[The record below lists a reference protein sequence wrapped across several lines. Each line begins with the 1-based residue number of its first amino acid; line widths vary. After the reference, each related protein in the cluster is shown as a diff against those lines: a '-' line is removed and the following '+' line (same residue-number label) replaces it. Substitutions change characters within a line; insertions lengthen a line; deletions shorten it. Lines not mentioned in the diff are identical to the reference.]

1 MKIKTSA
8 LFVVS
13 VCALLLLSGCGEN
26 SLPSSSLQSGGYSL
40 PSPSPETQSDDSF
53 PIGKIYPM
61 VDEEIGTNI
70 VYSDVT
76 SEEISED
83 DISAITL
90 YTDQLHQLLLNNA
103 SEDYDTSDLPFVNY
117 RNDTQEAVRKVAESG
132 DRTVLN
138 SSQILNLTFTSA
150 TTAESLECV
159 TACGSYRDLQGNV
172 LIVKQ
177 SSWEKVNGKWYLYG
191 TDTLYTLNADE
202 YRIERDT
209 VNGKIN
215 LVEVP

>member
-8 LFVVS
+8 LFMVS
-13 VCALLLLSGCGEN
+13 VFSLMLLSGCGGK
-26 SLPSSSLQSGGYSL
+26 SLSSSSFQTGGYSL
-40 PSPSPETQSDDSF
+40 PTPAPETQSEESF
-53 PIGKIYPM
+53 PTGKIYPM
-61 VDEEIGTNI
+61 VDEELGTNI

-76 SEEISED
+76 PEEISKD

-117 RNDTQEAVRKVAESG
+117 RNDTQETVQKVAESG

-159 TACGSYRDLQGNV
+159 TASGNYRDLQGNV

-177 SSWEKVNGKWYLYG
+177 SSWEKINGKWYLYG

-215 LVEVP
+215 LVEIP

>member
-8 LFVVS
+8 IVIAS
-13 VCALLLLSGCGEN
+13 VCALMLLSGCGEK
-26 SLPSSSLQSGGYSL
+26 SLSSSSFQTGGYSL
-40 PSPSPETQSDDSF
+40 PTSAPEIQPDDGF
-53 PIGKIYPM
+53 PTGKIYPM

-70 VYSDVT
+70 VYTDVT
-76 SEEISED
+76 PEEISED
-83 DISAITL
+83 DISTITL

-103 SEDYDTSDLPFVNY
+103 SEEYDTSDPPFVNY
-117 RNDTQEAVRKVAESG
+117 RNDTQETVRKVSESG

-159 TACGSYRDLQGNV
+159 TACGNYRDLEGNV